1 MSRVM
6 DATPTLTISKST
18 FSGDFGIDSIVKQ
31 DPKIALT
38 NRTTGKVID
47 FTLYQDAQLRFMTS
61 E

>member
-18 FSGDFGIDSIVKQ
+18 FSGDFGIDSIIKQ

-47 FTLYQDAQLRFMTS
+47 FTLYQDA
-61 E
+61 